1 MKKLST
7 YFITVITIMF
17 ISLTAANNAPAQS
30 TVVIPGSFQS
40 ELGCPTDWMPDCDNT
55 RLTYNIGSGLWVGS
69 FTIPAVAGN
78 LKLPQGNSRTAI
90 KLVKK

>member
-40 ELGCPTDWMPDCDNT
+40 ELGCHTDWMPDCDNT

-69 FTIPAVAGN
+69 FTIPAGSWEFKVASG
-78 LKLPQGNSRTAI
+78 Q
-90 KLVKK
+90 